1 MKKRL
6 IALPDPTEEWLV
18 VEAKRLDLSVSELI
32 RRLLDDARKRSER
45 RS

>member
-18 VEAKRLDLSVSELI
+18 TEAKRLDLSVSELI